1 MATENLDPDIMRELN
16 ESMQNL
22 GDGMREFTD
31 VMSMM
36 VTGGADMSSAM
47 KGAAGAT
54 RGSESAVKSWND
66 RLREAAKAAELE
78 AERKRKEAEQSAN
91 VKQAFKSMQD
101 AAGGLTKAL
110 LDTSAGFQ
118 KYEATIKS
126 TTGAVG
132 SLLQNFGYMGKAVA
146 LATDAI
152 GKLAGATLKQ
162 TDDIVKAYDSL
173 ADIGGS
179 VGLTAEE
186 IVNLGKNAGF
196 TIQTLDQFTKRAK
209 DAGTNLMAMGD
220 TATGGI
226 KAFSEVVA
234 VGDDAL
240 RKYRRLGMSQEDLIE
255 AQKTYIR
262 QQIEGGQSLKKSPEQ
277 LQKASLR
284 YIDELNTLAELTGI
298 NVKKQQEAID
308 IANANENFN
317 AYKFSMDQKALA
329 LEQEE
334 QEARKLGQ
342 TARADELKAQA
353 EQIRNTIAAKE
364 EFAKLAVSTMSASN
378 AAAAL
383 ESISTDGT
391 TIITENNQKLV
402 LAGIDVV
409 KMNEEM
415 NKGRKQSAELLGSQV
430 KATKNFSDQFG
441 VMAYGMGKA
450 SKDLQQTYGVDNQMR
465 QTAIEF
471 AKLET
476 EEERKAFIARQ
487 AQAQKDLEAKGKEGV
502 KGQEVMDA
510 TATKESLERRAR
522 SVYDAMIGAINP
534 FRGKMAEAAMVVVG
548 LSAAAVAAAS
558 ALNKIAK
565 SKLGVGLDDL
575 MDGKDTKGKPKPTA
589 KTKPKKPL
597 TGAAKASHEAK
608 VARERAA
615 KAKTIK
621 SAGKF
626 TVGGMIAGL
635 GLDYGS
641 EMAKEA
647 GHEKTGAGLDVA
659 SSALSGASMGALLG
673 SIVPII
679 GTGIGAA
686 IGGALGGAVGVYQNR
701 DTFFGDKKQEET
713 QDKVEKKPLDVPKA
727 SGGGSFSGPKEG
739 YLVELHG
746 DEDVIPR
753 KGRQPEEVNPLSALN
768 TTLNNALAAPKEYV
782 KQTTVDATGVG
793 FAGDVAEKATE
804 KVIAKLVPQMA
815 VVSTVASSIDKLD
828 SVQKIFSEKTGPMEK
843 LWEVAKLLH
852 PAARILGTAIDVVA
866 PLLKDKNNQT
876 PVVAHTKK
884 DTTEDTETQ
893 EKELPKAAS
902 GGIFKGPKSGYPV
915 ELHGEEMVV
924 PLTGE
929 KFDKLFEKDDSPL
942 ARLELAKETK
952 SLEEFSTSVKETD
965 AILKKYTSTIMK
977 LRDLEDDELEKQEDK
992 ATSLDKSQDKLNN
1005 VFSEAV
1011 IDLARFTK
1019 QIRFVT
1025 KQIPESGT
1033 PVQTGYGGVVTSGS
1047 GAPVTSGSPA
1057 PAPSAPVQTAPSAP
1071 VTSRPSSGSTYSDMA
1086 GYLKKV
1092 AVVESGGK
1100 AGAQAGTSSA
1110 SGLFQ
1115 FTAGTWKQMVKEM
1128 GKDYTLEDRFD
1139 PKKSEEVAAYFS
1151 NKQRQ
1156 QLEKG
1161 TGQQASDTDMY
1172 MAHFLGAGGATKFL
1186 NALRQDPNAPAT
1198 AGATEQQ
1205 INANLSIFVTKDGR
1219 LRTLQ
1224 EVYDLMSGKLERAG
1238 ERIAQGKVSDTVK
1251 NIGVDSQQAPQYA
1264 QVKKEELP
1272 KAQYGGIFSG
1282 PMTGYPVELH
1292 GDELVAPLNADN
1304 IITKLINNTVNKEPV
1319 VTETTNKVETTTAMS
1334 LEMMREIQAANS
1346 EMIAV
1351 LTEKLDSVIDKLASS
1366 NDIQDKILTYS
1377 RG

>member
-1 MATENLDPDIMRELN
+1 MATENLDPEIMRELN

-31 VMSMM
+31 VMTMM
-36 VTGGADMSSAM
+36 ITGGADMSSAM
-47 KGAAGAT
+47 RSATGAT
-54 RGSESAVKSWND
+54 RGSETAMKSWND
-66 RLREAAKAAELE
+66 RVREAAKAAELE
-78 AERKRKEAEQSAN
+78 AESKRKQAEQNAN
-91 VKQAFKSMQD
+91 LKQAFKSMQD
-101 AAGGLTKAL
+101 AAGGFTKAL
-110 LDTSAGFQ
+110 LDTSSGFQ
-118 KYEATIKS
+118 KYEASIKS

-173 ADIGGS
+173 AGIGGS

-196 TIQTLDQFTKRAK
+196 TIQTLEQFTKRAK
-209 DAGTNLMAMGD
+209 ESGTNLMAMGD
-220 TATGGI
+220 SATGGI
-226 KAFSEVVA
+226 KAFSQVVA
-234 VGDDAL
+234 VGEDAL
-240 RKYRRLGMSQEDLIE
+240 KKYRRLGMTQEDLIE
-255 AQKTYIR
+255 AQRTYIR

-277 LQKASLR
+277 LQKASLA
-284 YIDELNTLAELTGI
+284 YIDQLNTLAELTGI

-430 KATKNFSDQFG
+430 TAAKNFSNQFG

-450 SKDLQQTYGVDNQMR
+450 SKDLQQTYGVDNEMR
-465 QTAIEF
+465 KTAIEF

-534 FRGKMAEAAMVVVG
+534 FRGKMLEASMVVVG

-565 SKLGVGLDDL
+565 SRFGVGIDDL
-575 MDGKDTKGKPKPTA
+575 MDGKDSKGKSKPTA
-589 KTKPKKPL
+589 KPKSKKPL
-597 TGAAKASHEAK
+597 SGAAKASHEAK

-647 GHEKTGAGLDVA
+647 GHEKTGAGLDIA

-673 SIVPII
+673 SIVPVI
-679 GTGIGAA
+679 GTAVGAA
-686 IGGALGGAVGVYQNR
+686 VGGALGGAYGAYQNR
-701 DTFFGDKKQEET
+701 DAFFGDKKQEET
-713 QDKVEKKPLDVPKA
+713 QNKVEKKPLDVPKA
-727 SGGGSFSGPKEG
+727 SEGGSFSGPKEG

-753 KGRQPEEVNPLSALN
+753 KGRQPEELNTLGALNNTLSNALSA
-768 TTLNNALAAPKEYV
+768 PKDYV
-782 KQTTVDATGVG
+782 KQATVDTTGIEL
-793 FAGDVAEKATE
+793 AGDVAEKATE
-804 KVIAKLVPQMA
+804 KVIAKLVPQLA
-815 VVSTVASSIDKLD
+815 VVSKVASSIDKLD
-828 SVQKIFSEKTGPMEK
+828 SVQKIFSEKSSPIEK

-852 PAARILGTAIDVVA
+852 PAARILGTAIDIVA
-866 PLLKDKNNQT
+866 PLIKDANNQT
-876 PVVAHTKK
+876 PVVAQTKK
-884 DTTEDTETQ
+884 DTTVDTENI

-929 KFDKLFEKDDSPL
+929 KFDKLFEKNDSPL
-942 ARLELAKETK
+942 PRLELVKEAK
-952 SLEEFSTSVKETD
+952 SLEDFSTAVKDTD
-965 AILKKYTSTIMK
+965 AVLKKYTSTLIK

-1019 QIRFVT
+1019 QIKFATR
-1025 KQIPESGT
+1025 QLPEAGT
-1033 PVQTGYGGVVTSGS
+1033 PLQTGYGGVVTSGS
-1047 GAPVTSGSPA
+1047 GAPVTSGVPA
-1057 PAPSAPVQTAPSAP
+1057 AEPSKTAPSAP
-1071 VTSRPSSGSTYSDMA
+1071 VTTRPSPVSTTSDMA

-1139 PKKSEEVAAYFS
+1139 PKKSEEVAAYFTS
-1151 NKQRQ
+1151 KQRA

-1161 TGQQASDTDMY
+1161 TGQQATDTDMY

-1224 EVYDLMSGKLERAG
+1224 EVYDLMAGKLEKA
-1238 ERIAQGKVSDTVK
+1238 EQRIAQGKVSDSVK
-1251 NIGVDSQQAPQYA
+1251 NIGGDQPTPQYA

-1272 KAQYGGIFSG
+1272 KARDGGLFSG

-1304 IITKLINNTVNKEPV
+1304 IITKLINNTVTREPAV
-1319 VTETTNKVETTTAMS
+1319 AETTTKVETTTAMS
-1334 LEMMREIQAANS
+1334 LEMMREIQTANS